1 MATVR
6 ERGQL
11 VLVAGL
17 ALAISLVA
25 IALVLNSAIYTH
37 NLASRYD
44 SPGDGVVRSNHDVR
58 ESAGANVQYANE
70 EFAADGYDDIRS
82 NYTDGIPDIEAA
94 IAEDAAIHGR
104 LLRVSHVDGSAV
116 EGVRIVDD
124 EPGGSNFTSRTNESN
139 WTVVKDA
146 QVRGFVIQ
154 ADADATE
161 TNSLTEGTVLGGIL
175 GSDAFTVGFDD
186 TGGGDSWRVAI
197 YENGNSGEINAT
209 VRNIDTGDSWTCNAD
224 GPVVD
229 VDFSAGR
236 IGSESCAPLL
246 FVEELSKPYNISFIN
261 SKRISGSYRMVA
273 DGVVDGPAVTTGAFT
288 DRVDAANYGA
298 HCGDAAGGT
307 EQSTFYN
314 ASANTS
320 EYPRVTPAL
329 YETAVDTTYD
339 SDSVTYEGRHRI
351 APGETGDP
359 PQTPV
364 IRSFEVTDSSG
375 GDGNF
380 TVDWNVTDPNGDSLT
395 VDIVAEDDSGGTT
408 SMTDVGDSGTDELF
422 DLTPGNGP
430 YTFNITATDGTN
442 NRGAV
447 QTHADDGDG
456 EGCPA

>member
-11 VLVAGL
+11 VLIAGL

-58 ESAGANVQYANE
+58 ESAGANVRYANE
-70 EFAADGYDDIRS
+70 EFAADGYDSIRS
-82 NYTDGIPDIEAA
+82 NYTDGIADIEAA

-104 LLRVSHVDGSAV
+104 LIQVSHVDGSDV

-124 EPGGSNFTSRTNESN
+124 EAGGSNFTSRTNESN

-146 QVRGFVIQ
+146 QVRGFVIR
-154 ADADATE
+154 ADADPPE
-161 TNSLTEGTVLGGIL
+161 TSSLTEGTVLGGVL

-186 TGGGDSWRVAI
+186 TGDGSDNWRVAI
-197 YENGNSGEINAT
+197 YENDNSGEINAT
-209 VRNIDTGDSWTCNAD
+209 VRNIDTGDTWTCNTD
-224 GPVVD
+224 GPEVD
-229 VDFSAGR
+229 IDFSSGR

-246 FVEELSKPYNISFIN
+246 FVDDLSKPYDISFNN
-261 SKRISGSYRMVA
+261 SDQISGSYRMVA
-273 DGVVDGPAVTTGAFT
+273 DGVVDGPDVTTGAFT
-288 DRVDAANYGA
+288 DRVDTANYGA
-298 HCGDAAGGT
+298 HCGNVSGDPK
-307 EQSTFYN
+307 QTFYN

-329 YETAVDTTYD
+329 YEAAVNTTYD

-351 APGETGDP
+351 AMGETGGP

-364 IRSFEVTDSSG
+364 IRLFDVSDS

-380 TVDWNVTDPNGDSLT
+380 TVDWDVTDPNGASPT
-395 VDIVAEDDSGGTT
+395 VNIVAEDDNGSTTSMNAGGTT
-408 SMTDVGDSGTDELF
+408 GTDELF
-422 DLTPGNGP
+422 DFDTGNGP

-442 NRGAV
+442 SRGAV
-447 QTHADDGDG
+447 QTHTDDGNDD
-456 EGCPA
+456 GCPA